1 MPEMTPIEA
10 AKINMNPHGYGT
22 SERNAAECL
31 AASYLRAI
39 AAGEYKQAVHGYWEH
54 RSYIDQYCSV
64 CGESPDRE
72 QGETPPEYDICP
84 YCGAVMD
91 GKDESHE

>member
-1 MPEMTPIEA
+1 MPEITPLEA
-10 AKINMNPHGYGT
+10 AEKLEIVKEMSFSSYAKLIQPAIDYLHKIAN
-22 SERNAAECL
+22 
-31 AASYLRAI
+31 
-39 AAGEYKQAVHGYWEH
+39 GEYRQVVHGYWEH

>member
-1 MPEMTPIEA
+1 MDNLTPLEA
-10 AKINMNPHGYGT
+10 AEILERPCGYSYEKIGMA
-22 SERNAAECL
+22 RQC
-31 AASYLRAI
+31 AASYLRKI
-39 AAGEYKQAVHGYWEH
+39 ANGEYKQVVHGYWEH
-54 RSYIDQYCSV
+54 RSYIDQCCSV

-91 GKDESHE
+91 GKEETHE